1 MCSAKTDMSNIFPK
15 TDPKNMVINKIVIYR
30 KAKLSLLYMLDA
42 DYYLRILPQPADK
55 SPHR

>member
-1 MCSAKTDMSNIFPK
+1 MSNIFPK